1 MHLKPKRAEMLPE
14 VECGLGDVN
23 QQGEG
28 SVCACPPSSLARA
41 IAASLTS
48 GLERNRSQERSE
60 LLLGSTLKASQKIT
74 SPSELLQHLAAT
86 RLPPG

>member
-28 SVCACPPSSLARA
+28 SVCACPPSPARA

-60 LLLGSTLKASQKIT
+60 LLLGSALKASQKIT